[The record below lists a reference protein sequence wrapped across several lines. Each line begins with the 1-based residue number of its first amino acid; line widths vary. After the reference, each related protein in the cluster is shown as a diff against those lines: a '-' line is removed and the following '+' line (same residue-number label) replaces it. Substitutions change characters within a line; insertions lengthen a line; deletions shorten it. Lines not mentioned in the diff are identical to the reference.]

1 MIIWLKYWSLSKL
14 RETGRESIYNK
25 IKRGMRKKMD
35 IRRWLTSGGPTLDP
49 KLEAVLARLCEKR
62 GSLFKTQAVKLPYLV
77 DVVATHVLGQ
87 PITEGSHETWNLG
100 VVTKEVY
107 RFMSHS
113 SSPKPFKIEK
123 HEYSEGALKI
133 KLTGTPPDILT
144 EEEIAIVDFVADR
157 YGNLPSEQLWIL
169 TKALN
174 TEFAPEEW
182 GENGRAS
189 VDENAYARL
198 SEGWQDF
205 YRCLPTLDLDDRSQ
219 WSGPI
224 EDNPLEHLRK
234 ALDA

>member
-1 MIIWLKYWSLSKL
+1 MKISNFWPGSK
-14 RETGRESIYNK
+14 E
-25 IKRGMRKKMD
+25 
-35 IRRWLTSGGPTLDP
+35 PQLDP

-107 RFMSHS
+107 RFMTHS
-113 SSPKPFKIEK
+113 SNLKPFKIEK
-123 HEYSEGALKI
+123 HEYSEGGQKI
-133 KLTGTPPDILT
+133 ELAGTPQSILT
-144 EEEIAIVDFVADR
+144 DEEIEIVDFVADH
-157 YGNLPSEQLWIL
+157 YGNLPSEQLGIL

-182 GENGRAS
+182 GENGRAL

-205 YRCLPTLDLDDRSQ
+205 YRCLPTLDLYDQSQ
-219 WSGPI
+219 WGDPI
-224 EDNPLEHLRK
+224 EDDPLDHLK
-234 ALDA
+234 QALDA